1 MTGLHRL
8 IAAGLATA
16 ATVAPA
22 LAQGSPDPDWAWH
35 YGWGM
40 GGLMFG
46 GGLVML
52 LFWGGLILLVV
63 LLVRWL
69 GGVSPP
75 AGSERPGQSA
85 LAILEERFAR
95 GEIDQQEFENRR
107 KILSG
112 R

>member
-1 MTGLHRL
+1 VSRL
-8 IAAGLATA
+8 FWIAAAPAALVA
-16 ATVAPA
+16 ATPA
-22 LAQGSPDPDWAWH
+22 FAQADPDPGWVWH

-52 LFWGGLILLVV
+52 LFWGGLILLAV

-69 GGVSPP
+69 GGMAPP
-75 AGSERPGQSA
+75 AAGDRPRQG
-85 LAILEERFAR
+85 AIEVLEERYAR
-95 GEIDQQEFENRR
+95 GEIDQQEFESRR
-107 KILSG
+107 RVLTG